1 MTPALRRLTGF
12 HKVVNARL
20 QSIFTYPKA
29 SSHYFVSSS
38 KFVIFRFDDIPF
50 DFIQNRDLYLDAEL
64 AVMDLF
70 LKKNQ
75 KLSIGLV
82 TKYMEEDKVPIDK
95 IYEGLEKNIFELA
108 IHGWDHADFSVLNEK
123 QQVELLLNAT
133 KRLET
138 IFRRDSQ
145 VFIPPYNS
153 FNKDTLLAMGK
164 VGLRIIS
171 SELDLDP
178 FSYTSKKTENATQNE
193 EDIRVYHMPQMTAF
207 EGFRNHRI
215 FRVSINKIIK
225 KIDIS
230 ISKYGYAVITIHPL
244 SFIGFTNGDYK
255 SSLDSQQIRNLE
267 NLIDTI
273 VSKNIEIKT
282 FSNAIEVN
290 QRC

>member
-1 MTPALRRLTGF
+1 MTLSLRYLTSF
-12 HKVVNARL
+12 HKLVNERL
-20 QSIFTYPKA
+20 QSIFTYPKPF
-29 SSHYFVSSS
+29 SHYFVSSS

-50 DFIQNRDLYLDAEL
+50 DFIQNRELYLDAEL
-64 AVMDLF
+64 AVMNLF

-82 TKYMEEDKVPIDK
+82 TKYLEEDDAIIEK
-95 IYEGLEKNIFELA
+95 IYEGLERSIFELA
-108 IHGWDHADFSVLNEK
+108 IHGWDHLDFSVLSEK
-123 QQVELLLNAT
+123 QQVELLVNAT
-133 KRLET
+133 RRLET
-138 IFRRDSQ
+138 IFRSGSQ

-171 SELDLDP
+171 SELDLDK
-178 FSYTSKKTENATQNE
+178 FSYTSKKTENATPNE

-255 SSLDSQQIRNLE
+255 SSLDSQQIRSLE